1 MKFSNA
7 QKVLNLMPIII
18 IYKKIWKSKVTL
30 LKTTKV
36 LYLQMFTAHS
46 VYDFTKSWKP
56 FRENSLDIVPLAH
69 SLHICKKVSFLLL
82 YVALRICVR
91 PMNLALNFESR
102 KEKKSIVR
110 LLFRKIG
117 RANLWGENMRLII
130 WIYGYLLCTQAL
142 LRKVDWIIQESNCFF
157 LEARNANVCTKT
169 LKLE

>member
-1 MKFSNA
+1 M
-7 QKVLNLMPIII
+7 
-18 IYKKIWKSKVTL
+18 
-30 LKTTKV
+30 
-36 LYLQMFTAHS
+36 
-46 VYDFTKSWKP
+46 
-56 FRENSLDIVPLAH
+56 AH

-130 WIYGYLLCTQAL
+130 WIYGYLAIL
-142 LRKVDWIIQESNCFF
+142 LVH
-157 LEARNANVCTKT
+157 NAH
-169 LKLE
+169 LKMAAAAEVLNELWAYLYQNM